1 VLKVFVIFG
10 RYKIIDPIKESY
22 STMNLRILT
31 LSLLLLLTLTSLFL
45 IPKKNENHSS
55 ETKEEREEE
64 KTQHCQVGL
73 QYGLF
78 LEQPYDLTEGKIKP
92 NQFLS
97 AILSEYEVPYNVIHK
112 LQNTAKDVYPLHRLQ
127 AHKPYAIL
135 RKDECS
141 AAEYFIYLPNK
152 YSYVVYELSENPQCC
167 IFYKDKEVVLEL
179 AEGHIESSLYNALAE
194 GNFHTGLSMEMEN
207 ILESSISFHHLQK
220 GDCFRFLYEK
230 ILVDGEPLG
239 YGEIQ
244 AIEFRTGGNFY
255 QAYKFE
261 HEEFGGYYD
270 EEGRAMKKSFLM
282 SPVKYSRI
290 SSYYNKSR
298 LHPVLKTK
306 KPHYGTDY
314 AAPHGTEIYA
324 VAAGTVTHAAFGRG
338 NGNYVKIK
346 HDDVYQT
353 QYLHMSRF
361 AKGIK
366 PGVKVKQ
373 GQVIGYVGSTGLAT
387 GPHVCFRFWKNGKQV
402 NHLKEKLPKT
412 EKLKE
417 GVIEE
422 FFALRDEW
430 IEKMYLYSP
439 SLTLVEAK

>member
-1 VLKVFVIFG
+1 MIAS
-10 RYKIIDPIKESY
+10 IKESY
-22 STMNLRILT
+22 SIMNIRILT
-31 LSLLLLLTLTSLFL
+31 LSLLLLVSFASFFLFF
-45 IPKKNENHSS
+45 KKNETNSS
-55 ETKEEREEE
+55 ETKEERLEEE
-64 KTQHCQVGL
+64 PTHCQVGL

-78 LEQPYDLTEGKIKP
+78 LDHPYDVIEGKIDP

-97 AILSEYEVPYNVIHK
+97 TILSDYEVPYKVVHK
-112 LQNTAKDVYPLHRLQ
+112 LQNAAKDVFPLNRLQ

-141 AAEYFIYLPNK
+141 AAEYFVYLPDK
-152 YSYVVYELSENPQCC
+152 YSYVVFELSEDPQCC
-167 IFYKDKEVVLEL
+167 IFYKDKEVMLEL

-194 GNFHTGLSMEMEN
+194 GNFHPGLSIEMEN

-244 AIEFRTGGNFY
+244 AIEFRTGGHLY
-255 QAYKFE
+255 QAYKFD

-298 LHPVLKTK
+298 LHPVLKTQ

-346 HDDVYQT
+346 HDEVYQT
-353 QYLHMSRF
+353 QYLHMSKF
-361 AKGIK
+361 AKGIQ

-412 EKLKE
+412 EKLKT
-417 GVIEE
+417 GVLED
-422 FFALRDEW
+422 FFAVRDGW
-430 IEKMYLYSP
+430 IEKMYLYSQ
-439 SLTLVEAK
+439 SLTQVDGW